1 MPRKLMIA
9 CCSLLVLASLSV
21 GVPVPGPDDTDV
33 TADVDCQEI
42 GRLNGQV
49 QYQYDVTLKNNT
61 ERKLIVEYTVIFLA
75 GSVRKKEFKHS
86 TLLIPEE
93 STVES
98 HDGAIKEND
107 WDNVTRFRIE
117 WESRD
122 SKQEGSDDDARSA
135 ARRRR

>member
-1 MPRKLMIA
+1 MPRKLMVA
-9 CCSLLVLASLSV
+9 CGSLLVLASLSI
-21 GVPVPGPDDTDV
+21 GVPVPAPDKTDV
-33 TADVDCQEI
+33 TADVNCKEI

-75 GSVRKKEFKHS
+75 GSVRQKEFKHS
-86 TLLIPEE
+86 TLLSPKE

-98 HDGAIKEND
+98 RDGAIKEGD
-107 WDNVTRFRIE
+107 WENVTRFRIE

-122 SKQEGSDDDARSA
+122 VL
-135 ARRRR
+135 